1 MEEKVI
7 LVDKNDNT
15 IGTMSKLDAHKQGK
29 LHRALSVFIINDND
43 EFLLQK
49 RALDKYHSPGLW
61 SNTCC
66 SHPRK
71 DELVSKAAERRLFE
85 EMGIKTSLEKIFHFK
100 YKVKFENG
108 LIENEFDHV
117 FCGKYSGSPNINVLE
132 VSEWKWM
139 SVKDIK
145 KDLIENSG
153 RYTFWFKLIFDNFLE
168 KLKIKI

>member
-71 DELVSKAAERRLFE
+71 GELVSKAAERRLFE
-85 EMGIKTSLEKIFHFK
+85 EMGIKTSL
-100 YKVKFENG
+100 
-108 LIENEFDHV
+108 
-117 FCGKYSGSPNINVLE
+117 
-132 VSEWKWM
+132 
-139 SVKDIK
+139 
-145 KDLIENSG
+145 
-153 RYTFWFKLIFDNFLE
+153 
-168 KLKIKI
+168 

>member
-15 IGTMSKLDAHKQGK
+15 IGTMPKLDAHKQGK
-29 LHRALSVFIINDND
+29 LHRALSVFIFNDND

-71 DELVSKAAERRLFE
+71 DELVIKAAERRLFE
-85 EMGIKTSLEKIFHFK
+85 EMGIKTSLEKIFLSIIKAARF
-100 YKVKFENG
+100 
-108 LIENEFDHV
+108 
-117 FCGKYSGSPNINVLE
+117 PNL
-132 VSEWKWM
+132 M
-139 SVKDIK
+139 
-145 KDLIENSG
+145 
-153 RYTFWFKLIFDNFLE
+153 LE
-168 KLKIKI
+168 KKVDFEKLYNERLN

>member
-1 MEEKVI
+1 
-7 LVDKNDNT
+7 
-15 IGTMSKLDAHKQGK
+15 
-29 LHRALSVFIINDND
+29 
-43 EFLLQK
+43 
-49 RALDKYHSPGLW
+49 
-61 SNTCC
+61 
-66 SHPRK
+66 
-71 DELVSKAAERRLFE
+71 
-85 EMGIKTSLEKIFHFK
+85 MGIKTSLEKIFHFK

-132 VSEWKWM
+132 VSDWKWM

-168 KLKIKI
+168 KLKI